1 MKTLTKILIVEDNM
15 VIGANISLLLLE
27 LGYDV
32 IGIIT
37 RGEEVIDYIKY
48 DLPDI
53 ILMDIQLKGAL
64 DGIQTAKLIQTHYH
78 IPIIYLTINEN
89 NKYSNEFKV
98 NNSYTLLSKPFK
110 KQDLKCAVEF
120 IKNKTQIDN
129 HFIKDNHFPYVLNDC
144 IFVKSYEKMI
154 KIFINHILYIEAER
168 NYCRIF
174 TDVKEH
180 LIVTTLKDLDDKLSK
195 KHFLRIHRSFIVN
208 ITHINEIAKTHVVIS
223 KKAIPLS
230 KSLREELL
238 KRLQT
243 I

>member
-110 KQDLKCAVEF
+110 KQDLKCAIEF

>member
-1 MKTLTKILIVEDNM
+1 MKTLTKILIVENNM

-110 KQDLKCAVEF
+110 KQDLKCAIEF

>member
-1 MKTLTKILIVEDNM
+1 MKTLTKILIVENNM